1 MQQFNHI
8 DILYILLWRALAIFL
23 LIGAL
28 MGVAV
33 SLLLILKPDLMARAN
48 RVANQWISMR
58 RITRC
63 FDRFISLEH
72 WFYQYHR
79 PLGILIMLGAGYIL
93 VYFGLLFDKAAA
105 LQRLTG
111 YVPNKMLLGG
121 LLDVLVLT
129 SLIGALVAL
138 VVGVF
143 LWLRPS
149 LLRGV
154 DGVANQWMTSR
165 RATKVMDVMHDQSD
179 PFVTRHAQ
187 RVGWLLLMGSIYLF
201 FVMFR
206 LLV

>member
-33 SLLLILKPDLMARAN
+33 SLLLIFKPDLMARAN

-58 RITRC
+58 HITRC
-63 FDRFISLEH
+63 VDRFISLEH

-105 LQRLTG
+105 LQRLAG
-111 YVPNKMLLGG
+111 YVP
-121 LLDVLVLT
+121 VSYTHLT
-129 SLIGALVAL
+129 LPTN
-138 VVGVF
+138 
-143 LWLRPS
+143 R
-149 LLRGV
+149 
-154 DGVANQWMTSR
+154 
-165 RATKVMDVMHDQSD
+165 
-179 PFVTRHAQ
+179 
-187 RVGWLLLMGSIYLF
+187 
-201 FVMFR
+201 
-206 LLV
+206 